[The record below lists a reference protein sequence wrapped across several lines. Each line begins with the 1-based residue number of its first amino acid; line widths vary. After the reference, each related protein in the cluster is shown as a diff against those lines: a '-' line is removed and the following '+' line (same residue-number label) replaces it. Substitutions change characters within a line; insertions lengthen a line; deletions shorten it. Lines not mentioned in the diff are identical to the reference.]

1 MEITCR
7 TEEGKQPNGPAR
19 VPRWAVW
26 PGAALFLAVAGIYS
40 YNIVFSRF
48 ARYDDQGL
56 LMIAVRGWLNGEPLY
71 DRVSTLYGPAY
82 YFLQWLLHTV
92 AFLPVSHDVTGMV
105 CVAHWLTAALF
116 LALAAGRMTRSVLLV
131 FFVFVQAV
139 LHLTNL
145 SAEPGHPQELVALL
159 LALGALV
166 AARNWRSGWTP
177 IWLGAIAAALAL
189 TKINVGV
196 FYGIAF
202 FLALCCHSP
211 FCRRHPACFWVALLL
226 ASCFPLVLTRG
237 PLVIP
242 WEYNFGGLVC
252 ITVIATGASA
262 YVFAGQPSVSQRDW
276 LRVATGFT
284 AFSISMLV
292 LLLLFGSSF
301 SATMDALVKR
311 PLEMGSLFSLPLKAA
326 GGLRSA
332 LGSLVAAVTILVM
345 WRRAPRIHLAANILK
360 GIYGLVGTYLLVE
373 DTGSQLVL
381 LLPWAW
387 LMLVPTQT
395 APEPQSD
402 NRFVRTF
409 LCLAAAWQ
417 MLQAYPVAGTQVTVA
432 TFLAILV
439 YSICL
444 YDAILAFAKTPSIAS
459 QLATIPPRTAML
471 FTLLLFVSLLAFEV
485 EWCVPVYHWGYR
497 GSMPAVDLAGTRLL
511 HLPPRERRTYQ
522 ALRDY
527 LKKECDAFVTVPG
540 LNSMYFW
547 TGEAPPTYFTLAES
561 AMLSDREQQAIINV
575 LRTSRR
581 PLIVINLGSLNT
593 MVGKE
598 VRDGP
603 LLRFMRDECREVK
616 SLDKFRILEPKRTV
630 PTLNG
635 SLATA
640 LP

>member
-1 MEITCR
+1 
-7 TEEGKQPNGPAR
+7 
-19 VPRWAVW
+19 
-26 PGAALFLAVAGIYS
+26 
-40 YNIVFSRF
+40 
-48 ARYDDQGL
+48 
-56 LMIAVRGWLNGEPLY
+56 MIAVRGWLNGEPLY
-71 DRVSTLYGPAY
+71 DRVSTLYGPTY

-92 AFLPVSHDVTGMV
+92 AFLPVTHDVTGMV
-105 CVAHWLTAALF
+105 CVAHWLVAAVF
-116 LALAAGRMTRSVLLV
+116 LALAAGWMTRSVLLG

-145 SAEPGHPQELVALL
+145 SGEPGHPQELVAVV

-166 AARNWRSGWTP
+166 AAGNWRSACTP
-177 IWLGAIAAALAL
+177 IWMGTIGAALAL

-196 FYGIAF
+196 YYGIAF
-202 FLALCCHSP
+202 LLALCCHFP
-211 FCRRHPACFWVALLL
+211 FCRRHPAWCWGALLL
-226 ASCFPLVLTRG
+226 TGCFPLVLTRS

-242 WEYNFGGLVC
+242 WDCYFGGVAC

-262 YVFAGQPSVSQRDW
+262 YVFAGRPSVSPRVW
-276 LRVATGFT
+276 LRAALGFT
-284 AFSISMLV
+284 AFTTLMLI

-301 SATMDALVKR
+301 SATMDALVRR
-311 PLEMGSLFSLPLKAA
+311 PLEMGSLFSLPLRGI
-326 GGLRSA
+326 GGLCSA
-332 LGSLVAAVTILVM
+332 LGSFALAVPILIM
-345 WRRAPRIHLAANILK
+345 WRRNQRIRLVANILK
-360 GIYGLVGTYLLVE
+360 GIYGVIGAYLLVE
-373 DTGSQLVL
+373 DTGSQLIL

-387 LMLVPTQT
+387 LLLVPTRT
-395 APEPQSD
+395 SLHPQSD
-402 NRFVRTF
+402 NRFARTF

-417 MLQAYPVAGTQVTVA
+417 ILQAYPVAGTQVTVA
-432 TFLAILV
+432 TLLAVLV
-439 YSICL
+439 YSLCL
-444 YDAILAFAKTPSIAS
+444 YDVVLAAAKAPSVTRELMA
-459 QLATIPPRTAML
+459 IPPRTAVL
-471 FTLLLFVSLLAFEV
+471 LKLLLFVSLLAFEV
-485 EWCVPVYHWGYR
+485 KWCVPVEHWGYR
-497 GSMPAVDLAGTRLL
+497 GSMPAVELTGTRLL
-511 HLPPRERRTYQ
+511 HLPPRERRIYQ
-522 ALRDY
+522 SLTDY
-527 LKKECDAFVTVPG
+527 LKKESDAFVTVPG

-598 VRDGP
+598 VKDGP

-616 SLDKFRILEPKRTV
+616 RLDRFRILEPKRTA